1 MKRSKIDFFT
11 TTNGIVYIN
20 KEHLIKVIK
29 DMKRITKKELYKEL
43 SKCERVE

>member
-11 TTNGIVYIN
+11 TISGTVYVN

-29 DMKRITKKELYKEL
+29 DMKRITKKQLLDELN
-43 SKCERVE
+43 KCERIE

>member
-11 TTNGIVYIN
+11 TINGVVYIN
-20 KEHLIKVIK
+20 KEQLIKVIK

-43 SKCERVE
+43 DKCKRVD